1 MTVFAELLSHGDVRE
16 ECVLRGRFGFL
27 AFHGGALEE
36 VTDLVAREA
45 ATRSDSSYYG
55 VIMPPERK
63 WHVPSHLV
71 VREESPLLDEFL
83 SHVDTVIA
91 VHGYGR
97 RGYFAS
103 LLLGG
108 RNRRLARH
116 IGDHLRAALPAYR
129 IIDDLDEIP
138 VELRGQH
145 QANPVNVPRHTG
157 VQLELPPRVRG
168 MSPLFW
174 DWEGPGPAPHTE
186 ALIGA
191 LTEAVSNWG
200 AERPEGC

>member
-1 MTVFAELLSHGDVRE
+1 MTVFAELLAHADVRE
-16 ECVLRGRFGFL
+16 ECTLRGRFGFL

-45 ATRSDSSYYG
+45 AERSGASYYG
-55 VIMPPERK
+55 VILPPDRK

-71 VREESPLLDEFL
+71 SRDESPVLDGFL
-83 SHVDTVIA
+83 SHVDTVVT

-116 IGDHLRAALPAYR
+116 VGAHLREALPAYR
-129 IIDDLDEIP
+129 VIDDLDEIP
-138 VELRGQH
+138 SELRGQH
-145 QANPVNVPRHTG
+145 QSNPVNVPEHAG

-186 ALIGA
+186 ALIAA
-191 LTEAVSNWG
+191 LARAAVGWS
-200 AERPEGC
+200 AP

>member
-1 MTVFAELLSHGDVRE
+1 MTVFAELLAHDGVRE
-16 ECVLRGRFGFL
+16 ECALRGRFGFL

-36 VTDLVAREA
+36 ATDLVAREA
-45 ATRSDSSYYG
+45 AARSDSSYYG
-55 VIMPPERK
+55 VIMPAERK

-71 VREESPLLDEFL
+71 VREESPVLDGFL
-83 SHVDTVIA
+83 SHVETVIA
-91 VHGYGR
+91 IHGYGR

-116 IGDHLRAALPAYR
+116 LGDHLRPALPAYR
-129 IIDDLDEIP
+129 IIDDLDQIP

-145 QANPVNVPRHTG
+145 QSNPVNVPPHAG

-191 LTEAVSNWG
+191 LAAATTSWMSMTS
-200 AERPEGC
+200 

>member
-1 MTVFAELLSHGDVRE
+1 MVFSELLAHDGVRE
-16 ECVLRGRFGFL
+16 ECTLRGRFGIM

-45 ATRSDSSYYG
+45 AARSGSSFYA
-55 VIMPPERK
+55 VLMPPERK
-63 WHVPSHLV
+63 WHIPSHLV
-71 VREESPLLDEFL
+71 SREESPLLDGFL
-83 SHVDTVIA
+83 RHVDTVIT

-97 RGYFAS
+97 QGYFAT

-116 IGDHLRAALPAYR
+116 LAGHLRDALPAYR
-129 IIDDLDEIP
+129 ILDELDEIP
-138 VELRGQH
+138 PALRGQH
-145 QANPVNVPRHTG
+145 HANPVNVPEHAG

-174 DWEGPGPAPHTE
+174 DWEGPAPAPHTE
-186 ALIGA
+186 ALID
-191 LTEAVSNWG
+191 AVARAVTTWRTS
-200 AERPEGC
+200 

>member
-1 MTVFAELLSHGDVRE
+1 MTIFAELLAHDDVRE
-16 ECVLRGRFGFL
+16 ECILRGRFGFL

-45 ATRSDSSYYG
+45 ASRSDSSYYG
-55 VIMPPERK
+55 VIMPSDRK

-71 VREESPLLDEFL
+71 VREESPVLDGFL

-91 VHGYGR
+91 VHGFGR

-116 IGDHLRAALPAYR
+116 VGDHLRVALPAYR
-129 IIDDLDEIP
+129 IIDELDEIP
-138 VELRGQH
+138 TGLRGQH
-145 QANPVNVPRHTG
+145 QSNPVNVPEHAG

-191 LTEAVSNWG
+191 LTEAVSNWSVDG
-200 AERPEGC
+200 A

>member
-1 MTVFAELLSHGDVRE
+1 MAVFAELLAHDDVRE

-45 ATRSDSSYYG
+45 AERSNSSYYG
-55 VIMPPERK
+55 VILPPGRK

-71 VREESPLLDEFL
+71 AREESDVLDGFL

-97 RGYFAS
+97 RGYFSS

-116 IGDHLRAALPAYR
+116 VGDHLRVALPAYR
-129 IIDDLDEIP
+129 IIDDLDGIP

-145 QANPVNVPRHTG
+145 QSNPANVPEHAG

-191 LTEAVSNWG
+191 LSEAAFTWG
-200 AERPEGC
+200 AAGV